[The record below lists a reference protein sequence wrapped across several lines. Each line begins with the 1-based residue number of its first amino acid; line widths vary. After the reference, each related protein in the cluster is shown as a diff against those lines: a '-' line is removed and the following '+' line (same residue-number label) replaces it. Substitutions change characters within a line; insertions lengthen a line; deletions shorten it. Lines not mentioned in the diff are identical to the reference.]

1 VEFLKARVSVV
12 VIAFNDVEHVTDAV
26 RSALAQG
33 DAVGEVIV
41 VDDCSAD
48 GTAEVLAPLADADQ
62 RVRVLARTTNSGGCG
77 TPRNDGLAAAQFPY
91 LLFLDSDD
99 ILAPG
104 AVEALLPLAEQ
115 HGADVVAGRAVR
127 RELPGGRETVWA
139 KEIYGDRAT
148 LPGTVVTG
156 IAEHPEMLW
165 DTLSVN
171 KLYRTAFLRDRRI
184 TFPDGAFHYEDFV
197 FTARVYAAR
206 PRIAFTGALV
216 YVWHVRRQDGGRLSI
231 SLRRADLANWRHR
244 VAAHRGVLDTLRD
257 AGAYSLAEAAQAKF
271 LDYDLP
277 MYVRELPQRPA
288 GYVSGWWKITR
299 DYVAGF
305 DKEGVAMAAVPS
317 RWMAR
322 ALTAPGADE
331 PEPGAAG
338 IGRLV
343 ELAARPPRLIPPY
356 GTLPPPELAEL
367 GPEKLPVTVDAR
379 VRTGSTT
386 RLSLRVHEL
395 YGRLAALHPV
405 ALCVELTERGAA
417 EPVISIES
425 PLIREG
431 DGWTAAVRLN
441 TAELARGGRLAVWHV
456 RAAIRYAGGSART
469 PVEVRAADGQEA
481 RRAAVVRPTG
491 QVLLVQ
497 THITAG
503 RALILRVADG
513 VRGVRHIAGGRLH
526 RLLGR

>member
-1 VEFLKARVSVV
+1 MARVSVV
-12 VIAFNDVEHVTDAV
+12 VITYNDAAHVTAAV

-33 DAVGEVIV
+33 DEVGEVLV
-41 VDDCSAD
+41 VDDCSTD
-48 GTAEVLAPLADADQ
+48 DTAQVLQALAEQ
-62 RVRVLARTTNSGGCG
+62 EPRLRLLPRTTNSGGCG
-77 TPRNDGLAAAQFPY
+77 TPRNDGVAAASFPY

-99 ILAPG
+99 VLAPG
-104 AVEALLPLAEQ
+104 AVDALLPLADK
-115 HGADVVAGRAVR
+115 HDADVTAGRAVR
-127 RELPGGRETVWA
+127 RELPEGRETVWA
-139 KEIYGDRAT
+139 PRIYDTAAGAT
-148 LPGTVVTG
+148 LPGAVVQG
-156 IAEHPEMLW
+156 VAEHPELLW

-171 KLYRTAFLRDRRI
+171 KLYRTAFLRDRRL

-197 FTARVYAAR
+197 FTARLYAAR
-206 PRIAFTGALV
+206 PRIAFTDAPV
-216 YVWHVRRQDGGRLSI
+216 YVWNVRRQAARLSI
-231 SLRRADLANWRHR
+231 SLRRADIANWRHR
-244 VAAHRGVLDTLRD
+244 IAAHRGVVDTFRD
-257 AGAYSLAEAAQAKF
+257 AGAFGLAEAAQAKF

-288 GYVSGWWKITR
+288 AYVADWWRVTR

-305 DKEGVAMAAVPS
+305 DREGLALASVPA
-317 RWMAR
+317 RWTVR

-338 IGRLV
+338 LGRLV

-356 GTLPPPELAEL
+356 GDTAPLELAEL
-367 GPEKLPVTVDAR
+367 EPRELPVAVEAR
-379 VRTGSTT
+379 VQTGSTT
-386 RLSLRVHEL
+386 RLALRVHDL

-405 ALCVELTERGAA
+405 GLRVTLTERGTAG
-417 EPVISIES
+417 PGVSMDT
-425 PLIREG
+425 PLVDEG
-431 DGWTAAVRLN
+431 GAGWTAALRLR
-441 TAELARGGRLAVWHV
+441 TADLARGGRLAVWHV
-456 RAAIRYAGGSART
+456 RAEIRYAGTAQRT

-481 RRAAVVRPTG
+481 RRSAVVRPTG

-513 VRGVRHIAGGRLH
+513 VQGARRVAGGRLR